1 MVEILITIIIYIF
14 GVMVALKMIE
24 NMCKG
29 EELDYPMVFF
39 VCASSWIVVSFL
51 LIKIAVDR
59 ITDIWRKKITE
70 IYSYTEEN
78 NPYANGETISVLLV
92 ENAKNNKYF
101 EISVSSDMDD
111 GCSIFLT
118 EEQITELMQKIK
130 SSIK

>member
-1 MVEILITIIIYIF
+1 ME
-14 GVMVALKMIE
+14 
-24 NMCKG
+24 
-29 EELDYPMVFF
+29 
-39 VCASSWIVVSFL
+39 
-51 LIKIAVDR
+51 
-59 ITDIWRKKITE
+59 KKITE

-101 EISVSSDMDD
+101 EIAVSSDMDD